1 MGKRLVT
8 IGLCVLV
15 ATGAAFPV
23 GYFVCQHY
31 LKQSQ
36 ISTTLDWARMNH
48 VPPSATNIRISTQG
62 SMFTREFTLKFDA
75 PETDM
80 REWLENS
87 PGTESVRPVVRGTVE
102 TYKIEPGGGAQHAEL
117 QYDKQKG
124 RVIVTTYWS

>member
-1 MGKRLVT
+1 
-8 IGLCVLV
+8 
-15 ATGAAFPV
+15 
-23 GYFVCQHY
+23 
-31 LKQSQ
+31 
-36 ISTTLDWARMNH
+36 MNH

-117 QYDKQKG
+117 QYDNEKA
-124 RVIVTTYWS
+124 RVVVTTYWS